1 MMIRVALAC
10 VMSSIL
16 LKSASGLA
24 ALKKHFIWKMVHRD
38 SYVKCLIEG

>member
-1 MMIRVALAC
+1 MMMRVALAC

-16 LKSASGLA
+16 LSVPGLT
-24 ALKKHFIWKMVHRD
+24 ALKKHFIWKVVHRD